1 MDATGQAPGLLG
13 SARRVLVALIEIGQ
27 TRLQLATTEVEEER
41 LRVAELLIY
50 ATLTLFF
57 LGIGLVLAS
66 LLLVLLY
73 WDSHRELVLASV
85 SALFLALGVGLAVT
99 WRHKA
104 RHKPKLL
111 ATTIAELQRDRQV
124 LQSSLRGRR

>member
-1 MDATGQAPGLLG
+1 MNPTTPPGLLN

-27 TRLQLATTEVEEER
+27 TRLQLASTEVEEER
-41 LRVAELLIY
+41 LRVAELLLY
-50 ATLTLFF
+50 ATLALFF
-57 LGIGLVLAS
+57 LGVGLVLAS

-73 WDSHRELVLASV
+73 WDDHREFVLAGV
-85 SALFLALGVGLAVT
+85 SAVFIALGAGLALT

-111 ATTIAELQRDRQV
+111 ATTIAELQRDRDA
-124 LQSSLRGRR
+124 LQGSLPSRS